1 MTSPYLRAGEYVTLP
16 RRGADGSFTFER
28 VLRTSLTQ
36 PPSAPPKT
44 PADVAKR
51 ISLKALPA
59 KTLDLASSPEEITSP
74 EADAARQHIVDEIL
88 AAVVRQLDVP
98 PAEILLRQSGP
109 AGLGRLIACYLLT
122 AIGKVPAGEAE
133 AILQLSPGAAH
144 SARQRFARIMAR
156 SGLSF
161 AAETGAAVN
170 LLFTA
175 ETLDDDTYSDIPRVS
190 FRQCMTAIVTATGI
204 SEAVICS
211 PRRVAPAVRARQ
223 IGFWICRTFTQLSLP
238 DISRRFG
245 GRDHT
250 TALHGVRRVEPIAEA
265 LALPGTATPEEWAAA
280 LWAADWSTVPSY
292 RKGGA

>member
-1 MTSPYLRAGEYVTLP
+1 MTSPYLRAGEYVNLP
-16 RRGADGSFTFER
+16 RRTPDGGIVVER
-28 VLRTSLTQ
+28 VLSSTLV
-36 PPSAPPKT
+36 PPAKPPTKT
-44 PADVAKR
+44 PAEVAKR
-51 ISLKALPA
+51 IALKALPA
-59 KTLDLASSPEEITSP
+59 KPLEPAGPPQEIASP

-156 SGLSF
+156 SGFSF
-161 AAETGAAVN
+161 AAETDAAVK

-175 ETLDDDTYSDIPRVS
+175 ETLDDDAYSDIPRVS
-190 FRQCMTAIVTATGI
+190 FRQCMAAVVEATGI
-204 SEAVICS
+204 SEAEICS
-211 PRRVAPAVRARQ
+211 PHRVNPVVRARQ
-223 IGFWICRTFTQLSLP
+223 IGFWLCRTFTQLSLP

-250 TALHGVRRVEPIAEA
+250 TAMHGVRRVEPIAES
-265 LALPGTATPEEWAAA
+265 LDLPGTATPEEWAAA
-280 LWAADWSTVPSY
+280 LWAADWSKVPSY